1 MTEAKY
7 DGYYG
12 IVTNLDDEAKD
23 IIKVASGRWEIEE
36 CFRIMKTDFKARPV
50 YLQRDD
56 RIKAHFLTCFVAL
69 FFLRVLEYKTKHKY
83 TTNELL
89 ETLRSYNLTKI
100 NEGYIPSYTRDKISD
115 DLHSIFGF
123 RTDYEITSSKN
134 MRNIIKSSK
143 E

>member
-1 MTEAKY
+1 
-7 DGYYG
+7 
-12 IVTNLDDEAKD
+12 
-23 IIKVASGRWEIEE
+23 
-36 CFRIMKTDFKARPV
+36 MKTDFKARPV

-89 ETLRSYNLTKI
+89 DTLRSYNLTKI
-100 NEGYIPSYTRDKISD
+100 NEGYIPSYTRDTITD

-123 RTDYEITSSKN
+123 RTDYEITSPKK
-134 MRNIIKSSK
+134 MRNIIKISK
-143 E
+143 K